1 MSYVLMILL
10 LLICICLITYV
21 VVFLSLLVL
30 NYKLLTWATSV
41 MYLLVFYIYRLI
53 SDATKGATG

>member
-1 MSYVLMILL
+1 MILF

-41 MYLLVFYIYRLI
+41 MYIFYIYRLI
-53 SDATKGATG
+53 SDVTKGATG